1 MTVQRKLRFAAFVLC
16 FTGLFVAGL
25 FVAHRAFVASWNEKQ
40 LRQLATDT
48 IARTELAID
57 SATMKMSDVIVN
69 RGTSCATVERMAMTR
84 ALYGSSIMKNMRLE
98 TENGVCWSYEE
109 KKQALEQSIATA
121 QQNRT
126 KSPGYSL
133 SSLRF
138 PGWKGL
144 GVRWQYGENENIVE
158 VLATS
163 GLLFAILPAELRD
176 SALIQLTLAD
186 GTSFASYSPQKKWLT
201 DGTKLTMFE
210 EKSTQYPIAFSL
222 KVDQAALARWNQA
235 LSPQTIAITLAFGLG
250 FGILAARGMFRNT
263 SILDELDT
271 ALSGGRIQPY
281 FQPIFDLEDRKLLGF
296 EMLARWIKPD
306 GSMIPPLAF
315 IPLAESSG
323 RIERLTTELL
333 KQAGAQL
340 GGLLQAQNHLKLTFN
355 VTPDQYL
362 ADGFVDNLILD
373 ATRFNLPHRAL
384 VVEVTERQVITDKA
398 RAATVTA
405 NLIDAGLRVAI
416 DDAGT
421 GHNGLSAIHA
431 LGANY
436 LKIDK
441 FFVDGITLDRKSSE
455 LVEMLASLATKFGM
469 IVVAEGIE
477 TEEQIAALLQMGIR
491 EGQGFVYSR
500 PVPAAAILAMATK
513 DAAAATPKR
522 GTGRASLLLSA

>member
-1 MTVQRKLRFAAFVLC
+1 MTVQSKLRFAAFVLC
-16 FTGLFVAGL
+16 FTGLFVGGL
-25 FVAHRAFVASWNEKQ
+25 SFAHTAFIASWNEKQ
-40 LRQLATDT
+40 LQQLATDT
-48 IARTELAID
+48 LARTELAID

-69 RGTSCATVERMAMTR
+69 RSTSCDTVDRMAMTT

-98 TENGVCWSYEE
+98 TKGGVCWSYEE
-109 KKQALEQSIATA
+109 KNQALEQSIATA

-126 KSPGYSL
+126 NSPGYSL
-133 SSLRF
+133 FSLRF

-176 SALIQLTLAD
+176 SALMQLTLAD

-201 DGTKLTMFE
+201 DGTKLTRFD
-210 EKSTQYPIAFSL
+210 EKSTQYPIALSL
-222 KVDQAALARWNQA
+222 KVDSAVLARWNQA
-235 LSPQTIAITLAFGLG
+235 LSPQLIAIAVVFGLG
-250 FGILAARGMFRNT
+250 FGFLAARGMFRNT
-263 SILDELDT
+263 SILDELDA
-271 ALSGGRIQPY
+271 ALSGGQIQPY

-340 GGLLQAQNHLKLTFN
+340 GGLLQAQVHLKLTFN

-362 ADGFVDNLILD
+362 ADGFVDTLVSD
-373 ATRFNLPHRAL
+373 TTRFNLPHRAL
-384 VVEVTERQVITDKA
+384 VVEVTERQVIADRA

-405 NLIDAGLRVAI
+405 KLIDAGLRVAI

-441 FFVDGITLDRKSSE
+441 FFVDGIALDRKSSE
-455 LVEMLASLATKFGM
+455 LVEMLVSLAEKFGM

-477 TEEQIAALLQMGIR
+477 TEEQIAALLQLGIR

-500 PVPAAAILAMATK
+500 PVPAAAILQMASN
-513 DAAAATPKR
+513 DAATATRKKSP
-522 GTGRASLLLSA
+522 GRVSFLMSA